1 MKLDEII
8 RKHLNKVVKENDR
21 TENYMFFSNLQQIH
35 RQCEMLMKMNPQEL
49 DQIIQNGHDWADD
62 HVSEAKNNMDQVFD
76 FFMNETKRKDNEDVT
91 ADVDSFSMNEEK
103 QLDEKCWDGYK
114 RIGSK
119 KKNGKTVPN
128 CVPVSEDM
136 DSDDDVNYGLVEPEE
151 YDVEDEDM
159 EDFISFMRAYSKDL
173 SEATC
178 PCMHEA
184 EYQGREVKLGKPMAG
199 DVKKFKVYVKNPAGN
214 VVKVNFGQKGMK
226 IRKSNPAARKSFR
239 ARMNCDNPGPR
250 HKANYWSCRK
260 W

>member
-8 RKHLNKVVKENDR
+8 KKHLNKVVKENQS

-49 DQIIQNGHDWADD
+49 DKIIQNGHDWADD

-76 FFMNETKRKDNEDVT
+76 FFMNETKSNDKEDVT

-128 CVPVSEDM
+128 CVPVSEESNSAKQAATAINM
-136 DSDDDVNYGLVEPEE
+136 KKKGVEPKNQSEKE
-151 YDVEDEDM
+151 MYEAMEIDESKNCPTDPAKWAASKAKAKSKFDVYP
-159 EDFISFMRAYSKDL
+159 SAYANGFAAKDYK
-173 SEATC
+173 A
-178 PCMHEA
+178 
-184 EYQGREVKLGKPMAG
+184 
-199 DVKKFKVYVKNPAGN
+199 
-214 VVKVNFGQKGMK
+214 KGGGW
-226 IRKSNPAARKSFR
+226 RKCK
-239 ARMNCDNPGPR
+239 
-250 HKANYWSCRK
+250 
-260 W
+260 